1 MALEAGLTRHPPL
14 SLLSSSN
21 CSPRRRYNVRT
32 ISQPHSA
39 SSDRG
44 LIICGPPFPTHTP
57 PGRVSHLS
65 PGPAG
70 NPILVG

>member
-1 MALEAGLTRHPPL
+1 MVLAVGLTRQPPL
-14 SLLSSSN
+14 SFLSGSY
-21 CSPRRRYNVRT
+21 CSHRRRDNVRPT
-32 ISQPHSA
+32 SQSHNA
-39 SSDRG
+39 SSDQD
-44 LIICGPPFPTHTP
+44 LIACGPPFPTPTP